1 MERTCGC
8 DPSPRASPV
17 RTLLHGERGWWTDS
31 ERDRETDTH
40 THSLSHRE
48 RERERQREKEGRE
61 PERLP
66 AKAEERAMAPQDPEK
81 KAGAHSAE
89 HSKENMTSD
98 ARIGGGIGAEPKAW
112 LVIMCALCHPLC
124 RSFEELASL
133 AAA

>member
-1 MERTCGC
+1 MDRQREG
-8 DPSPRASPV
+8 PRDG
-17 RTLLHGERGWWTDS
+17 H
-31 ERDRETDTH
+31 TH
-40 THSLSHRE
+40 TLSLSQRE

-98 ARIGGGIGAEPKAW
+98 ARSGGGVGAEPKAW